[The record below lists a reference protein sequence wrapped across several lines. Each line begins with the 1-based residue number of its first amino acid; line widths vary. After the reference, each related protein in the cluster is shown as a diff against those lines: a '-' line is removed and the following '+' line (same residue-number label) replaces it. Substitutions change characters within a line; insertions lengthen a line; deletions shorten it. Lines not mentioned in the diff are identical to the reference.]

1 MPTGI
6 PAPLERTPQPVSGT
20 GVAADPERARGRAKA
35 PAGRGT
41 GLRALGLL
49 VLVATSALL
58 LGLAFP
64 PTAWRPLAWIALAPF
79 FVALHSKRLSVALL
93 LTWLWTHVLCYVVW
107 DWGPAAVTSYFGQSG
122 TVAVGLF
129 FGLGTTMLAPYF
141 MAFAIAY
148 RARARRFSRSL
159 PLWTA
164 AAWTAAELA
173 RCRLFTETSF
183 FSGNPWVLVGYSQAG
198 FDAIVQIASV
208 TGVYGISFAVVAVNA
223 ALAELLLAVP
233 GRRLGRSHA
242 WSIGLALLPALA
254 ALAFGFVSLTGA
266 DREDGATGTQIA
278 VVQGNVS
285 LESRWRSDFYGR
297 NLDTYLSLTQQALE
311 GGKPKTVFWPEA
323 AMTFFVGRE
332 PAYRSVIARTLAPG
346 DAELLAGA
354 PHYEGDDYFNSA
366 FLLAPRGALLGRYDK
381 QYLVP
386 FAEFFPFGKIDLL
399 RRSFGRIR
407 EFTPGDS
414 SAPLP
419 TRAGPAGIVTCNEAW
434 FPEISGRRVGEGA
447 GYLVN
452 LSNDSWFQ
460 PNFSAQSFDMV
471 RMRAVEQ
478 RRYLVRASTSGPSAI
493 VDPWGRVLARSE
505 PLTGEVLLGS
515 IHARRER
522 SLYGRSGDLF
532 AGACALL
539 VLAGL
544 LVVRQGARPS
554 AAS

>member
-1 MPTGI
+1 MSQTV
-6 PAPLERTPQPVSGT
+6 A
-20 GVAADPERARGRAKA
+20 AADPGREFGLPTARADRR
-35 PAGRGT
+35 T
-41 GLRALGLL
+41 GLQALGALS
-49 VLVATSALL
+49 LVASSALL

-79 FVALHSKRLSVALL
+79 FVALRSQRLGVALL
-93 LTWLWTHVLCYVVW
+93 LTWVWTHLLCYVVW
-107 DWGPAAVTSYFGQSG
+107 DWGPAAVTSYFKQSG

-129 FGLGTTMLAPYF
+129 FGLGSVMLAPYF
-141 MAFAIAY
+141 MGFAAAY
-148 RARARRFSRSL
+148 RALARRFSRSL
-159 PLWTA
+159 PLWAA

-173 RCRLFTETSF
+173 RSRLFTETSF

-223 ALAELLLAVP
+223 ALAELVLAV
-233 GRRLGRSHA
+233 LGRSLGRSVA
-242 WSIGLALLPALA
+242 WSLGLALLPALA
-254 ALAFGFVSLTGA
+254 ALAFGFASLVGA
-266 DREDGATGTQIA
+266 DRESTASGTQIA
-278 VVQGNVS
+278 VVQGNVG

-297 NLDTYLSLTQQALE
+297 NLDTYLALTQQALE
-311 GGKPKTVFWPEA
+311 RGKPETVFWPEA

-332 PAYRSVIARTLAPG
+332 PAYRSAIAGTLARG

-366 FLLAPRGALLGRYDK
+366 FLLAPRGALLARYDK
-381 QYLVP
+381 QHLVP
-386 FAEFFPFGKIDLL
+386 FAEFFPFGKVDIV

-407 EFTPGDS
+407 EFSRGDS
-414 SAPLP
+414 SPPLP

-434 FPEISGRRVGEGA
+434 FPEISGRRVDEGA

-505 PLTGEVLLGS
+505 PLEEAVLFGS
-515 IHARRER
+515 IRARREP
-522 SLYGRSGDLF
+522 SLYGCSGDLF
-532 AGACALL
+532 AVAC
-539 VLAGL
+539 VLAVAAGL
-544 LVVRQGARPS
+544 LLVGRRDALRSGSR
-554 AAS
+554 